1 VRFAKI
7 TLPFYGY
14 AERLNLRFPSGF
26 LILLDLNV
34 FLEVKKTLQE
44 SVNHTQVKLFR
55 PGGDL

>member
-1 VRFAKI
+1 
-7 TLPFYGY
+7 LPKLRSLFYGY
-14 AERLNLRFPSGF
+14 AERLNLRFSSGF

-34 FLEVKKTLQE
+34 FLEVIKTLQE

>member
-34 FLEVKKTLQE
+34 FLEVKKNTARISKSYSSKTIQAW
-44 SVNHTQVKLFR
+44 R
-55 PGGDL
+55 